1 MKQLQKLYPHLL
13 AIIGFI
19 VISLVYFYPVIQGK
33 KIYQSDIA
41 KFTGM
46 AKEQI
51 DFRAENHTE
60 PYWTNSS
67 FGGMPTYQAGANYPN
82 DYIGMLDNAIR
93 FLPRPADYLFL
104 YFLGFYAL
112 MLVFRVDPLK
122 AFFGALAFGLSTYLI
137 VIIGVGH
144 NAKAHAIGYM
154 PFVVAGFILVFRK
167 RYLHGG
173 ILTMLAVALEITANH
188 FQMTYY
194 LFLLLLVMSVFFV
207 YRLYQEKDLKA
218 LPKIIGTFLV
228 ATILALGVNATSL
241 MATKEYADFST
252 RGKSELTFN
261 TDGTKKEANIAMDR
275 EYITEYSYGIL
286 ESLNLFSPRLF
297 GGGNNQKLSEE
308 SHVYNF
314 MLNYGASPEEAK
326 QLTDNYAVVYWG
338 DQPQVAAPAYIGA
351 VVFFL
356 FVLALYH
363 DKRKIKYA
371 FLAGAIF
378 SLVLSWGKNLSIVT
392 DFFIDYVP
400 MYDKFRAVSSIQVLL
415 ELCVPVLAI
424 LGLQSFFTTD
434 KEKQW
439 SSLWK
444 TGATTLGL
452 IVLLFVCKSMF
463 HFVGEIDSQLIDALK
478 QHPDKTFGPQF
489 IDALREDRKDLYSA
503 DLLRSGF
510 LIAISFGVLY
520 FYIKNKLAANTAVIL
535 IGIFMVGDLFF
546 VAKNYVSND
555 GEQFRSAQEVDVPY
569 QPTQADSLILQDP
582 TNFRVYEVGGGIYSP
597 RSSYFHKSIGGYSAV
612 MPRRFKE
619 VYEYQ
624 IEKSMSNLGSIIDPK
639 TLSLSKSLPVINA
652 FNIKYLIVGTEEGD
666 IPIVNPFHN
675 GNAWFVKE
683 VRKVNSAD
691 EELKELGK
699 IETKDVA
706 VFRPE
711 HLTKG
716 INIGTRKFTT
726 DSTATIKLDLY
737 KPNHLIYT
745 SNNANDGF
753 AVFSEI
759 YYKDGWKATIDG
771 KETSIYKVDYTLRGM
786 EIPKGKHTIEFK
798 FEPQVVKTG
807 STIALISF
815 IVMVLVII
823 AGIYYDKKR
832 DTSLKGE
839 LYGAERNKKNIEN
852 RK

>member
-13 AIIGFI
+13 ALAGFI
-19 VISLVYFYPVIQGK
+19 IISLVYFYPVIQGK

-41 KFTGM
+41 KYTGM

-51 DFRAENHTE
+51 DFRAETKTE

-67 FGGMPTYQAGANYPN
+67 FGGMPTYQSGANYPN

-104 YFLGFYAL
+104 YFLGFYTL

-167 RYLHGG
+167 RYLLGG
-173 ILTMLAVALEITANH
+173 IVTMLAVALEITANH

-194 LFLLLLVMSVFFV
+194 LLLLLIVMAFFFV
-207 YRLYQEKDLKA
+207 YELYREKDLKS
-218 LPKIIGTFLV
+218 LPKIIGTFV
-228 ATILALGVNATSL
+228 VSVILAVGVNATSL
-241 MATKEYADFST
+241 LATKEYADFST

-261 TDGTKKEANIAMDR
+261 TDGSKKDANIAMDR
-275 EYITEYSYGIL
+275 DYINEYSYGIL

-297 GGGNNQKLSEE
+297 GGGTGQKLNED

-314 MLNYGASPEEAK
+314 MLNYGATPEEAQ
-326 QLTDNYAVVYWG
+326 QLTENYAVTYWG
-338 DQPQVAAPAYIGA
+338 AQPQVAAPAYIGA
-351 VVFFL
+351 VIFFL

-378 SLVLSWGKNLSIVT
+378 SLILSWGKNLSVIT
-392 DFFIDYVP
+392 DLFIDYVP

-415 ELCVPVLAI
+415 ELCIPVLAI
-424 LGLQSFFTTD
+424 MGLQSFFTD
-434 KEKQW
+434 EENRWK
-439 SSLWK
+439 SLWK
-444 TGATTLGL
+444 TAATTLGI
-452 IVLLFVCKSMF
+452 IVLLFVFKGMF
-463 HFVGEIDSQLIDALK
+463 NFVGEIDSQLISALK
-478 QHPDKTFGPQF
+478 QHPDKSFGPQF

-510 LIAISFGVLY
+510 LIAVSFGILY
-520 FYIKNKLAANTAVIL
+520 FYIKNRLAANTAVIL

-546 VAKNYVSND
+546 VDKNYVSND
-555 GEQFRSAQEVDVPY
+555 GQQFRSAQEVDMPY
-569 QPTQADSLILQDP
+569 QPTYTDSVILQDP
-582 TNFRVYEVGGGIYSP
+582 GNFRVYEVAGGIYSP

-624 IEKSMSNLGSIIDPK
+624 IEPSMRSLGEAIDPK
-639 TLSLSKSLPVINA
+639 TLSLKQSIPIINA
-652 FNIKYLIVGTEEGD
+652 FNIKYLIVGTEQGD
-666 IPIVNPFHN
+666 IPIANPFHN

-683 VRKVNSAD
+683 LKKVNSAD
-691 EELKELGK
+691 EEIKELGK
-699 IETKDVA
+699 IETKHVA
-706 VFRPE
+706 IFRTEPF
-711 HLTKG
+711 TKEANNG
-716 INIGTRKFTT
+716 NRKFTA
-726 DSTATIKLDLY
+726 DSTATIKLDTY
-737 KPNHLIYT
+737 KPNHLVYT
-745 SNNANDGF
+745 SNNPNDGY

-771 KETSIYKVDYTLRGM
+771 NPAQIDKVDYTLRGM
-786 EIPKGKHTIEFK
+786 DIPKGKHTIEFK

-807 STIALISF
+807 SSIALISF
-815 IVMVLVII
+815 IIMVLVI
-823 AGIYYDKKR
+823 AGGIYFD
-832 DTSLKGE
+832 
-839 LYGAERNKKNIEN
+839 N
-852 RK
+852 RKKKEA

>member
-19 VISLVYFYPVIQGK
+19 VISLVYFYPIIQGK

-41 KFTGM
+41 KYTGM

-67 FGGMPTYQAGANYPN
+67 FGGMPTYQSGANYPN

-112 MLVFRVDPLK
+112 MLVFKVDPLK

-137 VIIGVGH
+137 VILGVGH

-194 LFLLLLVMSVFFV
+194 LLLLLIVMGFFFV
-207 YRLYQEKDLKA
+207 YQLYQEKDLKS
-218 LPKIIGTFLV
+218 LPKIIGTFAL
-228 ATILALGVNATSL
+228 AIILAVGVNATSL
-241 MATKEYADFST
+241 MATKEYTDFST

-261 TDGTKKEANIAMDR
+261 TDGTKKEANISMDR
-275 EYITEYSYGIL
+275 SYITEYSYGII

-297 GGGNNQKLSEE
+297 GGGNNEKLTED

-314 MLNYGASPEEAK
+314 ILNYGASPEEAK
-326 QLTDNYAVVYWG
+326 ELTDNYAVTYWG

-371 FLAGAIF
+371 FVAGAIF
-378 SLVLSWGKNLSIVT
+378 SLLLSWGKNLSFLT

-415 ELCVPVLAI
+415 ELCIPVLAI
-424 LGLQSFFTTD
+424 MGLQSFFTD
-434 KEKQW
+434 EENRWK
-439 SSLWK
+439 SLWK
-444 TGATTLGL
+444 TGATTLGI
-452 IVLLFVCKSMF
+452 IVLLFICKSMF
-463 HFVGEIDSQLIDALK
+463 HFVGEIDSQLIEALK

-489 IDALREDRKDLYSA
+489 IDALKEDRKDLYAA

-520 FYIKNKLAANTAVIL
+520 LYIKNKLAANTAVIL
-535 IGIFMVGDLFF
+535 VGVFMVGDLFF
-546 VAKNYVSND
+546 VDKNYLSND
-555 GEQFRSAQEVDVPY
+555 GQQFRSAQEVDIPY
-569 QPTQADSLILQDP
+569 QPTQADSLILQDT
-582 TNFRVYEVGGGIYSP
+582 TNFRVYEVAGGIYSP

-619 VYEYQ
+619 VYEYL
-624 IEKSMSNLGSIIDPK
+624 IEPSIGDLGSIIDPK
-639 TLSLSKSLPVINA
+639 TLSITKNLPVLNA
-652 FNIKYLIVGTEEGD
+652 FNIKYLIVGTEKGD

-675 GNAWFVKE
+675 GNAWFISKIIS
-683 VRKVNSAD
+683 VNTAND
-691 EELKELGK
+691 EINALGK

-706 VFRPE
+706 VR
-711 HLTKG
+711 
-716 INIGTRKFTT
+716 RKDVSQKFLDIPLPYIK
-726 DSTATIKLDLY
+726 DSLSTIKLDLY

-745 SNNANDGF
+745 SNSSSNGY

-771 KETSIYKVDYTLRGM
+771 KGSTIDKVDYTLRGM

-823 AGIYYDKKR
+823 TGVYFD
-832 DTSLKGE
+832 
-839 LYGAERNKKNIEN
+839 N
-852 RK
+852 RKKT

>member
-19 VISLVYFYPVIQGK
+19 VISLIYFYPVIQGK

-41 KFTGM
+41 KYTGM

-67 FGGMPTYQAGANYPN
+67 FGGMPTYQSGANYPN

-112 MLVFRVDPLK
+112 MLVFRIDPLK

-137 VIIGVGH
+137 VILGVGH

-194 LFLLLLVMSVFFV
+194 LLLLLIVMSFFFV
-207 YRLYQEKDLKA
+207 YQLYQEKELKS
-218 LPKIIGTFLV
+218 LPKIIGTFAV
-228 ATILALGVNATSL
+228 AVIIAVGVNATSL

-275 EYITEYSYGIL
+275 DYITEYSYGIV

-297 GGGNNQKLSEE
+297 GGGNNQKLGDD

-314 MLNYGASPEEAK
+314 MLNYGASAEEAR
-326 QLTDNYAVVYWG
+326 QLTDNYAVTYWG

-378 SLVLSWGKNLSIVT
+378 SLLLSWGKNLSFLT

-424 LGLQSFFTTD
+424 MGLQSFFTD
-434 KEKQW
+434 EENRWK
-439 SSLWK
+439 SLWK
-444 TGATTLGL
+444 TGATTLG
-452 IVLLFVCKSMF
+452 IVILLFVCKGMF
-463 HFVGEIDSQLIDALK
+463 HFVGEIDHQLIDALK
-478 QHPDKTFGPQF
+478 QHPDKSFGTQF
-489 IDALREDRKDLYSA
+489 IDALKEDRKDLYAA

-510 LIAISFGVLY
+510 LIAISFGTLY
-520 FYIKNKLAANTAVIL
+520 LYTKNKLAANTAVIL
-535 IGIFMVGDLFF
+535 IGVFMVGDLFF
-546 VAKNYVSND
+546 VDKNYLSND
-555 GEQFRSAQEVDVPY
+555 GEQFRSAQEVDIPY

-582 TNFRVYEVGGGIYSP
+582 TNFRVYEVAGGIYSP

-624 IEKSMSNLGSIIDPK
+624 IQKAMSDLGSIIDPQ
-639 TLSLSKSLPVINA
+639 TLSLTSSIPVINA
-652 FNIKYLIVGTEEGD
+652 FNIKYLIVDTEKGP

-683 VRKVNSAD
+683 LRKVNSAD
-691 EELKELGK
+691 EELKTLGK

-706 VFRPE
+706 VFRNE
-711 HLTKG
+711 ENDKKALIDINFHKNGMGTKT
-716 INIGTRKFTT
+716 NYPL
-726 DSTATIKLDLY
+726 DSLATIKLNLY

-745 SNNANDGF
+745 SNNTNDGF

-759 YYKDGWKATIDG
+759 YYKNGWKATIDG
-771 KETSIYKVDYTLRGM
+771 KDSDIQKVDYTLRGM
-786 EIPKGKHTIEFK
+786 FIPKGKQTIEFK

-807 STIALISF
+807 STIALFSF
-815 IVMVLVII
+815 IVMVFLII
-823 AGIYYDKKR
+823 AGIYFD
-832 DTSLKGE
+832 
-839 LYGAERNKKNIEN
+839 N
-852 RK
+852 RKKT

>member
-1 MKQLQKLYPHLL
+1 MKQLQKVYPHLL

-19 VISLVYFYPVIQGK
+19 VISLVYFYPIIQGK

-41 KFTGM
+41 KYTGM

-51 DFRAENHTE
+51 DFRAETNTE

-67 FGGMPTYQAGANYPN
+67 FGGMPTYQSGANYPN
-82 DYIGMLDNAIR
+82 DYIGKLDDAIR

-112 MLVFRVDPLK
+112 MLVFKVDPLK

-167 RYLHGG
+167 KYILGG

-194 LFLLLLVMSVFFV
+194 LLLLLVVMSFFFL
-207 YRLYQEKDLKA
+207 YQLYQEKDLKS
-218 LPKIIGTFLV
+218 LPKIIGTFAV
-228 ATILALGVNATSL
+228 ALIVAVGVNATGL
-241 MATKEYADFST
+241 MATKEYTDFST

-261 TDGTKKEANIAMDR
+261 TDGSKKEANISMDR

-297 GGGNNQKLSEE
+297 GGGNSQKLNEE

-363 DKRKIKYA
+363 DRRKIKYA

-378 SLVLSWGKNLSIVT
+378 SLLLSWGKNFSFLT

-424 LGLQSFFTTD
+424 MGLQSFFTD
-434 KEKQW
+434 EDNRWK
-439 SSLWK
+439 SLWK
-444 TGATTLGL
+444 TAATTLGI
-452 IVLLFVCKSMF
+452 IVLLFICKGMF
-463 HFVGEIDSQLIDALK
+463 TFVGEIDSQLIDALK
-478 QHPDKTFGPQF
+478 QHPDKGFGPLF
-489 IDALREDRKDLYSA
+489 IDALREDRKDLYVA

-510 LIAISFGVLY
+510 LMAITFGVLY
-520 FYIKNKLAANTAVIL
+520 FYIKNKLTANTAVIL
-535 IGIFMVGDLFF
+535 VGVFMVGDLFF
-546 VAKNYVSND
+546 VDKNYVSND
-555 GEQFRSAQEVDVPY
+555 GEQFRSAQEVDIPY
-569 QPTQADSLILQDP
+569 QPTQADSLILQDT
-582 TNFRVYEVGGGIYSP
+582 TNFRVYEVAGGIYSP

-624 IEKSMSNLGSIIDPK
+624 LAPAISNLGTIINPQ
-639 TLSLSKSLPVINA
+639 TLSLSKSISVINA
-652 FNIKYLIVGTEEGD
+652 FNIKYLIVGTEQGD

-675 GNAWFVKE
+675 GNAWFVTKIE
-683 VRKVNSAD
+683 NVNSAD
-691 EELKELGK
+691 QELKTLGK
-699 IETKDVA
+699 IDTKEIAVRQKETGEKSLDIAMPFIKDSLA
-706 VFRPE
+706 AI
-711 HLTKG
+711 T
-716 INIGTRKFTT
+716 
-726 DSTATIKLDLY
+726 LDLH

-745 SNNANDGF
+745 SNNSNNGY

-771 KETSIYKVDYTLRGM
+771 KESTIQKVDYTLRGM
-786 EIPKGKHTIEFK
+786 FIPKGKHTIEFR
-798 FEPQVVKTG
+798 FDPQVVKTG

-823 AGIYYDKKR
+823 GGVYIERKR
-832 DTSLKGE
+832 E
-839 LYGAERNKKNIEN
+839 KNIEK

>member
-19 VISLVYFYPVIQGK
+19 VISLVYFYPIIQGK

-41 KFTGM
+41 KYTGM

-67 FGGMPTYQAGANYPN
+67 FGGMPTYQSGANYPN
-82 DYIGMLDNAIR
+82 DYIGMLDNVIR

-137 VIIGVGH
+137 VILGVGH

-154 PFVVAGFILVFRK
+154 PFVIAGFILVFRK
-167 RYLHGG
+167 KYLHGG

-194 LFLLLLVMSVFFV
+194 LLMLLIVMGFFFV
-207 YRLYQEKDLKA
+207 HQLFKEKDLKS
-218 LPKIIGTFLV
+218 LPKIIGTFAV
-228 ATILALGVNATSL
+228 AIIIAVGVNATSL
-241 MATKEYADFST
+241 MATKEYTDFST

-261 TDGTKKEANIAMDR
+261 TDGTKKEVNISMDR
-275 EYITEYSYGIL
+275 DYITEYSYGIV

-297 GGGNNQKLSEE
+297 GGGNNQKLGED

-314 MLNYGASPEEAK
+314 MLNYGASPEEAH
-326 QLTDNYAVVYWG
+326 QLTDNYAVTYWG

-371 FLAGAIF
+371 FIAGAIF
-378 SLVLSWGKNLSIVT
+378 SLLLSWGKNLSFLT
-392 DFFIDYVP
+392 NFFIDYVP

-424 LGLQSFFTTD
+424 MGLQSFFTD
-434 KEKQW
+434 EENRWK
-439 SSLWK
+439 SLWK
-444 TGATTLGL
+444 TGATTIGI

-463 HFVGEIDSQLIDALK
+463 NFAGEIDHQLIDALK

-489 IDALREDRKDLYSA
+489 ISALKQDRKDLYSA

-510 LIAISFGVLY
+510 LIAISFGALY
-520 FYIKNKLAANTAVIL
+520 MFIKNKLAANTAVIL
-535 IGIFMVGDLFF
+535 IGVFMVGDLFF
-546 VAKNYVSND
+546 VDKNYLSND

-569 QPTQADSLILQDP
+569 QPTQADSLILQDT
-582 TNFRVYEVGGGIYSP
+582 TNFRVYEVAGGIYSP

-624 IEKSMSNLGSIIDPK
+624 IEKSMSDLGSIIDPK
-639 TLSLSKSLPVINA
+639 TLSITKSLPVLNA
-652 FNIKYLIVGTEEGD
+652 FNIKYLIVGTEKGD

-683 VRKVNSAD
+683 LKYVNSAD
-691 EELKELGK
+691 EEIKELGK
-699 IETKDVA
+699 IETKDIA
-706 VFRPE
+706 VYQPLKSTGSYSLRSRPA
-711 HLTKG
+711 
-716 INIGTRKFTT
+716 IQNKFTV
-726 DSTATIKLDLY
+726 DSLSTVKLDLY

-745 SNNANDGF
+745 SNNTNDGY

-759 YYKDGWKATIDG
+759 YYFDGWKATIDG
-771 KETSIYKVDYTLRGM
+771 KAVIIDKVDYTLRGM
-786 EIPKGKHTIEFK
+786 DIPKGKHTIEFK
-798 FEPQVVKTG
+798 FDPQVVKTG
-807 STIALISF
+807 STIALFSF
-815 IVMVLVII
+815 IIMVLVII
-823 AGIYYDKKR
+823 GGVYFERKK
-832 DTSLKGE
+832 
-839 LYGAERNKKNIEN
+839 KKE
-852 RK
+852 

>member
-13 AIIGFI
+13 AVIGFI
-19 VISLVYFYPVIQGK
+19 IISLVYFYPVIQGK

-41 KFTGM
+41 KYTGM

-51 DFRAENHTE
+51 DFRAETHTE

-67 FGGMPTYQAGANYPN
+67 FGGMPTYQSGANYPN

-167 RYLHGG
+167 RYLYGG

-194 LFLLLLVMSVFFV
+194 LLLLLIVMGFFFV
-207 YRLYQEKDLKA
+207 YQLYQEKDLKS
-218 LPKIIGTFLV
+218 LPKILGTFAIAV
-228 ATILALGVNATSL
+228 ILAVGVNATSL
-241 MATKEYADFST
+241 MATKEYTDFST

-261 TDGTKKEANIAMDR
+261 TDGSKKDANIAMDR

-297 GGGNNQKLSEE
+297 GGGSGQKLNED

-326 QLTDNYAVVYWG
+326 QLTDNYAVAYWG
-338 DQPQVAAPAYIGA
+338 GQPQVAAPAYIGA

-371 FLAGAIF
+371 FLAGTIF
-378 SLVLSWGKNLSIVT
+378 SLLLSWGKNLSVLT

-400 MYDKFRAVSSIQVLL
+400 MYDKFRAISSIQVLL
-415 ELCVPVLAI
+415 ELCVPALAI
-424 LGLQSFFTTD
+424 MGLQSFFTD
-434 KEKQW
+434 EEGRWK
-439 SSLWK
+439 SLWK
-444 TGATTLGL
+444 TGATTLGI

-463 HFVGEIDSQLIDALK
+463 HFVGDIDSQLIEALK
-478 QHPDKTFGPQF
+478 QHPDKSFGPQF

-510 LIAISFGVLY
+510 LIAVSFGILY
-520 FYIKNKLAANTAVIL
+520 FYTKNKLAANTAVIL
-535 IGIFMVGDLFF
+535 IGVFMVGDLFF
-546 VAKNYVSND
+546 VDKNYVSND
-555 GEQFRSAQEVDVPY
+555 GEQFRSAQEVDMPY
-569 QPTQADSLILQDP
+569 QPTQADSLILQD
-582 TNFRVYEVGGGIYSP
+582 TTHFRVYEVAGGIYSP

-624 IEKSMSNLGSIIDPK
+624 IEPSTADLGSIVDPR
-639 TLSLSKSLPVINA
+639 TFTISKSVPILNA
-652 FNIKYLIVGTEEGD
+652 FNIKYLIVPIQTGD
-666 IPIVNPFHN
+666 TIVVNPFHN
-675 GNAWFVKE
+675 GNAWFIK
-683 VRKVNSAD
+683 KIKQVNSAD
-691 EELKELGK
+691 EEIKELGK

-706 VFRPE
+706 LMQPVKSEGSNSVTSRGMKNNFV
-711 HLTKG
+711 K
-716 INIGTRKFTT
+716 
-726 DSTATIKLDLY
+726 DSLATIKLNLY

-759 YYKDGWKATIDG
+759 YYKDGWNATIDG
-771 KETSIYKVDYTLRGM
+771 NKAPIYKVDYTLRGM
-786 EIPKGKHTIEFK
+786 EIPKGHHKIEFK

-823 AGIYYDKKR
+823 GGVYFDRKR
-832 DTSLKGE
+832 QKS
-839 LYGAERNKKNIEN
+839 IEN

>member
-1 MKQLQKLYPHLL
+1 
-13 AIIGFI
+13 
-19 VISLVYFYPVIQGK
+19 
-33 KIYQSDIA
+33 
-41 KFTGM
+41 M

-194 LFLLLLVMSVFFV
+194 LLLLLIVMGFFFL
-207 YRLYQEKDLKA
+207 YRLYQEKDLKS
-218 LPKIIGTFLV
+218 LPKIIGTFAV
-228 ATILALGVNATSL
+228 ALILAVGVNATSIL
-241 MATKEYADFST
+241 ATKEYTDFST
-252 RGKSELTFN
+252 RGKSELKFN
-261 TDGTKKEANIAMDR
+261 PDGSKKDTTISMDR
-275 EYITEYSYGIL
+275 SYITEYSYGIV
-286 ESLNLFSPRLF
+286 ESLNLFAPRLF
-297 GGGNNQKLSEE
+297 GGGNNEKLTDE

-314 MLNYGASPEEAK
+314 MLNYGASPEEARE
-326 QLTDNYAVVYWG
+326 LTDNYAITYWG
-338 DQPQVAAPAYIGA
+338 NQPQVAAPAYIGA

-378 SLVLSWGKNLSIVT
+378 SLLLSWGKNLSFLT

-400 MYDKFRAVSSIQVLL
+400 LYDKFRAISSIQVLL
-415 ELCVPVLAI
+415 ELCVPALAI
-424 LGLQSFFTTD
+424 LGLQSFFTKD

-439 SSLWK
+439 PNLWK
-444 TGATTLGL
+444 AAATTIGI
-452 IVLLFVCKSMF
+452 IVLLFVCKGMF

-478 QHPDKTFGPQF
+478 QHPDKAFGSQF

-520 FYIKNKLAANTAVIL
+520 FYTKNKLAANTAMVL
-535 IGIFMVGDLFF
+535 VGIIMVGDLFF
-546 VAKNYVSND
+546 VDKNYLSND
-555 GEQFRSAQEVDVPY
+555 GQQFRSAYEIDNPY
-569 QPTQADSLILQDP
+569 QATQADSLILQD
-582 TNFRVYEVGGGIYSP
+582 TTHFRVYEVDGGIYSP

-612 MPRRFKE
+612 KPRRFEE
-619 VYEYQ
+619 VYTHH
-624 IEKSMSNLGSIIDPK
+624 IEKSISDLGSIIDPK
-639 TLSLSKSLPVINA
+639 TLSITKSLPVLNA
-652 FNIKYLIVGTEEGD
+652 FNIKYLIVGTEKGD

-683 VRKVNSAD
+683 LKIVNNAD
-691 EELKELGK
+691 EEINVLGK
-699 IETKDVA
+699 IESKDVA
-706 VFRPE
+706 TLQAEF
-711 HLTKG
+711 G
-716 INIGTRKFTT
+716 IWFKPMGIPSYKK
-726 DSTATIKLDLY
+726 DSLATIKIDLY

-759 YYKDGWKATIDG
+759 YYKNGWKATIDG
-771 KETSIYKVDYTLRGM
+771 KESNIFRVDYTLRGM
-786 EIPKGKHTIEFK
+786 QIPKGKHTIEFK

-815 IVMVLVII
+815 IAMVLVII
-823 AGIYYDKKR
+823 GGVYLEERSKKQ
-832 DTSLKGE
+832 E
-839 LYGAERNKKNIEN
+839 P
-852 RK
+852 RKLT

>member
-1 MKQLQKLYPHLL
+1 
-13 AIIGFI
+13 
-19 VISLVYFYPVIQGK
+19 
-33 KIYQSDIA
+33 
-41 KFTGM
+41 M

-51 DFRAENHTE
+51 DFRAETKTE

-67 FGGMPTYQAGANYPN
+67 FGGMPTYQSGANYPN

-194 LFLLLLVMSVFFV
+194 LLLLLIVMSFFFI
-207 YRLYQEKDLKA
+207 YRLYQEKDLKS
-218 LPKIIGTFLV
+218 LPKIIGTF
-228 ATILALGVNATSL
+228 AIANILAIGVNATSL

-261 TDGTKKEANIAMDR
+261 TDGTKKEANISMDR
-275 EYITEYSYGIL
+275 DYITEYSYGIV

-297 GGGNNQKLSEE
+297 GGGNNEKLTDE

-314 MLNYGASPEEAK
+314 MLNYGASPEEAR
-326 QLTDNYAVVYWG
+326 QLTDNYAVTYWG
-338 DQPQVAAPAYIGA
+338 NQPQVAAPAYIGA

-378 SLVLSWGKNLSIVT
+378 SLLLSWGKNLSVLT
-392 DFFIDYVP
+392 DLFIDYVP
-400 MYDKFRAVSSIQVLL
+400 LYDKFRAVSSIQVLL
-415 ELCVPVLAI
+415 ELCIPALAI
-424 LGLQSFFTTD
+424 LGLQSFFTED
-434 KEKQW
+434 KDKQW
-439 SSLWK
+439 PSLWK
-444 TGATTLGL
+444 AAATTLGI
-452 IVLLFVCKSMF
+452 IVLLFIGKSMF
-463 HFVGEIDSQLIDALK
+463 SFVGEIDAQLIDALK
-478 QHPDKTFGPQF
+478 QHPDKAFGSQF
-489 IDALREDRKDLYSA
+489 IDALREDRKDLYAA

-520 FYIKNKLAANTAVIL
+520 FYTKNKLAANTAVIL
-535 IGIFMVGDLFF
+535 VGLFMVGDLFL
-546 VAKNYVSND
+546 VDKNYLSND
-555 GEQFRSAQEVDVPY
+555 GQQFRSAQEIDIPY

-582 TNFRVYEVGGGIYSP
+582 SIFRVYEVAGGIYSP
-597 RSSYFHKSIGGYSAV
+597 RSSFFHKSIGGYSAV

-619 VYEYQ
+619 VYEFEIQ
-624 IEKSMSNLGSIIDPK
+624 KSMSDLGSIIDPK
-639 TLSLSKSLPVINA
+639 TLSLSKSLPVLNA
-652 FNIKYLIVGTEEGD
+652 FNIKYLIVGTEKGD

-675 GNAWFVKE
+675 GNAWFVSELKE
-683 VRKVNSAD
+683 VNSAD

-699 IETKDVA
+699 IETRDVA
-706 VFRPE
+706 IFQPLKSTGSYSVRTLGF
-711 HLTKG
+711 K
-716 INIGTRKFTT
+716 NKFIV
-726 DSTATIKLDLY
+726 DSLATIKLDLY

-745 SNNANDGF
+745 SNNANDGY

-759 YYKDGWKATIDG
+759 YYQDGWKATIDG
-771 KETSIYKVDYTLRGM
+771 KNAFIDKVDYTLRGM
-786 EIPKGKHTIEFK
+786 QIPKGKHTIEFK
-798 FEPQVVKTG
+798 FDPQVVKTG
-807 STIALISF
+807 STIALFSF
-815 IVMVLVII
+815 IIMVLVII
-823 AGIYYDKKR
+823 GGVYLEERSKK
-832 DTSLKGE
+832 KE
-839 LYGAERNKKNIEN
+839 Q